1 MPDKSTFT
9 MTVSVKPQNLVLIAL
24 VVFISS
30 CHRQHHQLI
39 EPGTSTL
46 IIPEDVALPS
56 IEEYLNEEDSDWTY
70 VNEQVKVIYNHV
82 GFNRIWLSDNGL
94 TNSGKSLINELH
106 QSVLYGLL
114 PTYYPLPVDDNFSGL
129 SDEQMNYVDLTLTF
143 HAISFFSHVSVGLEQ
158 TRTNW
163 VDSSK
168 VEFRKQIA
176 NAIVQFIDGKDI
188 ALVLG
193 NLEPHYYQF
202 NQLKGYFRELELP
215 EFWPQSVI
223 SFRRDDESKLFATLS
238 SIGFYKYAATSQQP
252 DIELV
257 LRSYQKQW
265 GLTQTGTTDFATC
278 ALIYKQSYDLFK
290 KGAINLERLKQNK
303 PDASTYLWV
312 NIPSYTMDVIEMGKY
327 QYSHKVIV
335 GAPETQTPLLQGKM
349 SHVLTYP
356 RWNIPPSIIQ
366 KEIIPAMRRD
376 SNYLRKKGYEVTRW
390 SGEPLSSQVLLKG
403 EYGGNYPFNVSQPS
417 GESNALGII
426 KFLFNNNESVY
437 LHDTNS
443 RSLFER
449 NFRALSHGCIRVQNP
464 MKLAGFLL
472 DSTAVLQM
480 NTQLNNHQTGH
491 LPIRKYVG
499 IYLTYETCNVSDN
512 GQINWY
518 KDVYKKDAAE
528 WLAMQKSLFILTPSR

>member
-1 MPDKSTFT
+1 MTF
-9 MTVSVKPQNLVLIAL
+9 SAKLLNLIFIAL
-24 VVFISS
+24 FVLTTA
-30 CHRQHHQLI
+30 CQRQHHQLI

-46 IIPEDVALPS
+46 IIPEEIALPS
-56 IEEYLNEEDSDWTY
+56 IQDYLNEEDSDWTY
-70 VNEQVKVIYNHV
+70 VYEQVKVIYHHV
-82 GFNRIWLSDNGL
+82 DYNRIWLTDNGL
-94 TNSGKSLINELH
+94 TKQGELLVNELH

-114 PTYYPLPVDDNFSGL
+114 PIYYPLPVNDNFSGL
-129 SDEQMNYVDLTLTF
+129 SDEQMNYVDLTLSF
-143 HAISFFSHVSVGLEQ
+143 HAVSFFSHASVGLEQ

-163 VDSSK
+163 TDSSQ

-176 NAIVQFIDGKDI
+176 GSIIQFIDGKDI
-188 ALVLG
+188 TLVL
-193 NLEPHYYQF
+193 NALEPHYYQF
-202 NQLKGYFRELELP
+202 NQLKTYFRVRELP

-223 SFRRDDESKLFATLS
+223 SFRQIDESNLLATLS
-238 SIGFYKYAATSQQP
+238 SIGFYKNSETSQ
-252 DIELV
+252 DIDIQLII
-257 LRSYQKQW
+257 RSYQKHW
-265 GLTQTGTTDFATC
+265 GLPQTGMADFATC
-278 ALIYKQSYDLFK
+278 ALIYNQCYDLFK
-290 KGAINLERLKQNK
+290 KGAINMERLKQNK

-312 NIPSYTMDVIEMGKY
+312 NIPAYSMDVIEMGKY

-376 SNYLRKKGYEVTRW
+376 SNYLKKKGYEVTRW
-390 SGEPLSSQVLLKG
+390 SGEPLSSQVLLRG

-480 NTQLNNHQTGH
+480 NKQLNNRQTGH

-499 IYLTYETCNVSDN
+499 IFLTYQTCSVSEN

-518 KDVYKKDAAE
+518 KDVYKKDDAE

>member
-1 MPDKSTFT
+1 MTFSAKPLILTFT
-9 MTVSVKPQNLVLIAL
+9 VLGLLAT
-24 VVFISS
+24 S

-39 EPGTSTL
+39 APGTTTL

-56 IEEYLNEEDSDWTY
+56 IEDYLNEEDSDWTL

-82 GFNRIWLSDNGL
+82 GFRRIWLADNGL
-94 TNSGKSLINELH
+94 TNPGKSLVNELH
-106 QSVLYGLL
+106 SSVLYGLL
-114 PTYYPLPVDDNFSGL
+114 PIYYPLPLNDRFDGL
-129 SDEQMNYVDLTLTF
+129 SNEQMNYVDLTLTF

-193 NLEPHYYQF
+193 SLEPHYYQF
-202 NQLKGYFRELELP
+202 NQLKAYFRELNLP
-215 EFWPQSVI
+215 EFWPHSAI
-223 SFRRDDESKLFATLS
+223 SFQQNNNANIIATLS
-238 SIGFYKYAATSQQP
+238 SIGFYRADNSSEQP
-252 DIELV
+252 DMEMV
-257 LRSYQKQW
+257 LKSYQKQW
-265 GLTQTGTTDFATC
+265 KLPQSGVADIATC
-278 ALIYKQSYDLFK
+278 AMIYNQFFDMYK
-290 KGAINLERLKQNK
+290 KGAINLERLKYNK

-312 NIPSYTMDVIEMGKY
+312 NIPAYTMDVIEMGKY

-376 SNYLRKKGYEVTRW
+376 SNYLKKKGYEVTRW

-464 MKLAGFLL
+464 MKLADFLL

-480 NTQLNNHQTGH
+480 NKQLNNHQTGH

-499 IYLTYETCNVSDN
+499 IYLTYETCSVSDK